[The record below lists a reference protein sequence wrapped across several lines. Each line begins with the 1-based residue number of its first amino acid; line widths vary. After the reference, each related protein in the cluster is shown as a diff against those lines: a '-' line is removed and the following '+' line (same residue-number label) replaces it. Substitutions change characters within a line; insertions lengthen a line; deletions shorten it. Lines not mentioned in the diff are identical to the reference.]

1 MQNLAKFPANIKP
14 TGSSGF
20 ALHSGRRL
28 ASSGGSGRQATRM
41 TPIIPDA

>member
-20 ALHSGRRL
+20 APYPPGGVSPVL
-28 ASSGGSGRQATRM
+28 AAATVRKRG
-41 TPIIPDA
+41 